1 MAAAA
6 NPRNDINRLSLR
18 ARLLLCFSALVLP
31 ALLAAL
37 ASLLVHERMAATM
50 GVYLDQDAR
59 IVELALRSSAALAGA
74 GATPAGL
81 KSAQEEVRNN
91 MRSAASLATDALK
104 QEAIDIGLLT
114 YDSGPPD
121 KLAARL
127 ATLTQHASDASA
139 GTEASLRQ
147 QRALSKVVL
156 VLAPALALTLGMVL
170 AYSIARGMYRTL
182 ADCIAFARDIAEGKM
197 PSRLVPDS
205 KNEFDVLVVAVND
218 LMLDARHNAQ
228 VRHEQEVR
236 IALLERSA
244 VLHAACNQALA
255 GSASEE
261 AMLAAFCSGLVDA
274 GGYKVAWIGYARQD
288 ADHSIELAAHA
299 GSDRD
304 FIESLHLSWGQDLR
318 RHAACGGAILLKKP
332 QVVRDMAD
340 TPAFATW
347 RGALLMRNLVSCI
360 AVPLLSGGEVLG
372 VLTVYAGDAS
382 PCNDEEVALLQEIS
396 HALATGLERYREL
409 AARQRAEQ
417 LLERRANYD
426 ELTGLPNRATLEE
439 KLEQMATAAQASG
452 KRLAALYVDLDRF
465 KEVNDNLGYK
475 VGDTMLAE
483 VAQLLEREAGE
494 GNLVARPGNDEF
506 VVLLQDLEAGADA
519 ATVAAAI
526 VARLGEP
533 LPSGP
538 AQVRPLASI
547 GIGVFPDDG
556 ADATALLR
564 LADLAMQD
572 AKGQGGNTFRY
583 YAPAMNARM
592 AARFA
597 MEADLRQA
605 LEKGELLMHYQPQV
619 SLVNG
624 AITGAEALLRW
635 RHPTRGMV
643 APNEF
648 IRLAEETGLVLPL
661 GEWAI
666 GHVCAQL
673 ARWRTAGLAVPTVA
687 INLSAR
693 QFHQPGL
700 VEVVRKA
707 LTANGL
713 TARMLELEMTESAVM
728 HDVEAA
734 VAILRQLEQ
743 MGVGVTLDD
752 FGTGYSSLSY
762 LKRFPI
768 SHLKIDR
775 SFVRDVT
782 TSPDDAAICNAV
794 ISLAHSLHIT
804 VIAEGVETEGQMQY
818 LRRRQCD
825 QMQGSHFSKALSGDA
840 FAQLLTDGKRLLL
853 PADRSQRTLLILDDE
868 PNIVRSLARSLRA
881 EGYKLLLA
889 TSAAEALALLA
900 VNEVQVVL
908 SDQRM
913 PEMSG
918 TEFLAKVKD
927 LYPETIRMIL
937 SGYADLESVIDA
949 INRGAIYRFFT
960 KPWEDEPLRRCI
972 AEAFR
977 QQQLE
982 HGADAPAVA

>member
-1 MAAAA
+1 MAEAA
-6 NPRNDINRLSLR
+6 NPHNDINRLSLR
-18 ARLLLCFSALVLP
+18 ARMLICFSALVIP
-31 ALLAAL
+31 AVLAAL
-37 ASLLVHERMAATM
+37 ASLLVHERLVSTM
-50 GVYLDQDAR
+50 GAYLDQDAR

-74 GATPAGL
+74 GATPAGQ
-81 KSAQEEVRNN
+81 KAATEEVRNN
-91 MRSAASLATDALK
+91 MRSAAALAPDALK
-104 QEAIDIGLLT
+104 QEALDIGVLS
-114 YDSGPPD
+114 YDSPPD

-127 ATLTQHASDASA
+127 ATLTQHATDASA
-139 GTEASLRQ
+139 ATEARLRQ
-147 QRALSKVVL
+147 WRALSRLVL
-156 VLAPALALTLGMVL
+156 LLAPAVALTLGMVL
-170 AYSIARGMYRTL
+170 AYATARGMYRTL
-182 ADCIAFARDIAEGKM
+182 SDCIAFARDIADGKM

-218 LMLDARHNAQ
+218 LMLDARHNSQ
-228 VRHEQEVR
+228 LRHEHESR
-236 IALLERSA
+236 IAVLERA
-244 VLHAACNQALA
+244 TGLHAACSAALA
-255 GSASEE
+255 VGTDEA
-261 AMLAAFCSGLVDA
+261 AMLAAFCDGLAEA
-274 GGYKVAWIGYARQD
+274 GGYRAAWIGHARHD

-299 GSDRD
+299 GIDRV
-304 FIESLHLSWGQDLR
+304 FFEGLHLSWGQDLR

-340 TPAFATW
+340 APAFATW

-360 AVPLLSGGEVLG
+360 AVPLLAGGEVLG
-372 VLTVYAGDAS
+372 VLAVYASDAS
-382 PCNDEEVALLQEIS
+382 PCNDDEVALLQE
-396 HALATGLERYREL
+396 LAHMLAAGMERYQAQ
-409 AARQRAEQ
+409 AARQHAEL
-417 LLERRANYD
+417 LLERGANYD
-426 ELTGLPNRATLEE
+426 ALTGLPNRTTLEAQ
-439 KLEQMATAAQASG
+439 LARMATAAEASG
-452 KRLAALYVDLDRF
+452 KRLATLFVDLDRF
-465 KEVNDNLGYK
+465 KEVNDNLGHK
-475 VGDTMLAE
+475 VGDSMLVE
-483 VAQLLEREAGE
+483 VARRLESLVGE
-494 GNLVARPGNDEF
+494 GNLVARPGNDEY
-506 VVLLQDLEAGADA
+506 VIVLQDLDAGGDAAVVAGAV
-519 ATVAAAI
+519 VAGLAEA
-526 VARLGEP
+526 
-533 LPSGP
+533 LPGVP
-538 AQVRPLASI
+538 AQVRPLASV
-547 GIGVFPDDG
+547 GISLYPDDG
-556 ADATALLR
+556 ADVASLLR
-564 LADLAMQD
+564 LADLAMQE
-572 AKGQGGNTFRY
+572 AKSTGGNTFRF

-592 AARFA
+592 ADRFA

-673 ARWRTAGLAVPTVA
+673 ARWRKAGLAVPTVA
-687 INLSAR
+687 INLSAQ

-700 VEVVRKA
+700 VDVVRKA
-707 LTANGL
+707 LDANGL
-713 TARMLELEMTESAVM
+713 TSRMLELELSESAVM
-728 HDVEAA
+728 HDVQAA
-734 VAILRQLEQ
+734 ATILKQLDQ

-762 LKRFPI
+762 LKRFPL

-794 ISLAHSLHIT
+794 ISLAHSMHIT
-804 VIAEGVETEGQMQY
+804 VIAEGVDTEGQMHY
-818 LRRRQCD
+818 LRRRLCD
-825 QMQGSHFSKALSGDA
+825 QMQGNHFSKALSGEA

-853 PADRSQRTLLILDDE
+853 PADRTQRTLLILDDE
-868 PNIVRSLARSLRA
+868 PNIVRALARALRPD
-881 EGYKLLLA
+881 GYKLLLA
-889 TSAAEALALLA
+889 TSAAEALQLLA

-927 LYPETIRMIL
+927 LYPETIRLIL

-982 HGADAPAVA
+982 HGADAMASA